1 MPVPRPAAVHWAGL
15 ALAALGLWHAL
26 LAPLPLLARL
36 EQATEDWRQQLR
48 GRPASPHPDIAI
60 VDLDEA
66 SLQTVGHWPWPRE
79 RLAVLSDELL
89 QRQQVAALGVDLVFP
104 EPTAGDPALAR
115 AWQERPVLTGF
126 YLTADRGGL
135 RSGQAPQPLF
145 ALPGPRPSGLPAW
158 NGLAANTTT
167 LAAAAPRGGF
177 FNVVPDTDGLVRS
190 VPGVAVLDGQ
200 AWPSLALAMALQA
213 TGQPAVQPELRATGA
228 GHPPL
233 LEGLR
238 LQATGHAPLRLAL
251 DERGQWRVPYRG
263 PGGPAGGSFRY
274 LSAADVLAGHL
285 PAGSLRGQ
293 LVLLGSS
300 APGLADL
307 RATPVNPALPG
318 VEIHALMLAGLLNG
332 HLAQRPAWAPG
343 YEAGLILLTLA
354 ATAWAV
360 RRRSPARALGA
371 LAGVGA
377 IVVGQ
382 ALAWQ
387 LGRQVLPLAS
397 ALLLGSLY
405 AAALLTRGLLH
416 EWQQRRTLQLLFE
429 QYLPPARARAL
440 AAQGDTQALEASNRE
455 LTILFCDLRG
465 FTSLS
470 ERLPPLALR
479 EVLNR
484 YFGTVTDIVHRHG
497 GTLDKFIGDAAM
509 AFWNAPTAQPDH
521 AVRAVRAAM
530 DLAQAAGPLNAH
542 LSAQGLPGVRFG
554 IGLATGTVCVGD
566 LGTPQ
571 RRTYTAVG
579 DAVNLAARLETLTR
593 ELGVDLLVA
602 DSTRTACG
610 HQLDTALDWLEV
622 EECQVK
628 GRRQS
633 VTVFT
638 VLPTSSPNRATQQ
651 AQLRN
656 WVLALQAARGD
667 DLEAAHAHLEAL
679 QQLLMPDTAAPST
692 AQPVGTLPPPWAAL
706 CARLS
711 TQLSD
716 RLAQAT
722 RQQATTP

>member
-1 MPVPRPAAVHWAGL
+1 MALRRPGAAFWAGL
-15 ALAALGLWHAL
+15 GLAGLGLWHAL

-48 GRPASPHPDIAI
+48 SRPITPHPDIAI

-66 SLQTVGHWPWPRE
+66 SLQALGHWPWPRE
-79 RLAVLSDELL
+79 RLAALSEELL

-104 EPTAGDPALAR
+104 EPTPGDPALAR
-115 AWQERPVLTGF
+115 AWQGRPVLTGF
-126 YLTADRGGL
+126 YLSADRGGL
-135 RSGQAPQPLF
+135 RSGQPPQPLF
-145 ALPGPRPSGLPAW
+145 ALPGPRPSGLPPW
-158 NGLAANTTT
+158 NGLAANTPT
-167 LAAAAPRGGF
+167 LAVAAPRGGF

-213 TGQPAVQPELRATGA
+213 AGQPAVQPELQAAGTGQA
-228 GHPPL
+228 PL
-233 LEGLR
+233 LDALR
-238 LQATGHAPLRLAL
+238 VLPAGRAPQRLAL
-251 DERGQWRVPYRG
+251 DEHGQWRVPYQG

-274 LSAADVLAGHL
+274 LSAAEVLAGHL

-318 VEIHALMLAGLLNG
+318 VEIHALMLAGLLGG

-343 YEAGLILLTLA
+343 YEAGLILLTLVA
-354 ATAWAV
+354 VAWAA
-360 RRRSPARALGA
+360 RRRSPARALA
-371 LAGVGA
+371 AQAAVA
-377 IVVGQ
+377 TAVVGQ

-387 LGRQVLPLAS
+387 QADRVLPLAS
-397 ALLLGSLY
+397 ALLLGGVY

-416 EWQQRRTLQLLFE
+416 EWARRRTLQQLFE

-455 LTILFCDLRG
+455 LTVLFCDLRG
-465 FTSLS
+465 FTTLS
-470 ERLPPLALR
+470 EHLPPQALR
-479 EVLNR
+479 ELLNR
-484 YFGTVTDIVHRHG
+484 YFGTVTEIVHRHG

-521 AVRAVRAAM
+521 AVRAV
-530 DLAQAAGPLNAH
+530 QAALELAEAASPLNAH
-542 LSAQGLPGVRFG
+542 LSAQGLPGVGFG

-579 DAVNLAARLETLTR
+579 DAVNLAARLEALTR
-593 ELGVDLLVA
+593 DLGVDLLVA
-602 DSTRTACG
+602 DSTRAACG
-610 HQLDTALDWLEV
+610 AGLDTALDWLEV
-622 EECQVK
+622 DACQVK
-628 GRRQS
+628 GRQQS

-638 VLPTSSPNRATQQ
+638 VLPASSPNRATQQ
-651 AQLRN
+651 AQVRH
-656 WVLALQAARGD
+656 WTLALQAARGD
-667 DLEAAHAHLEAL
+667 DPAMARAHLAAL
-679 QQLLMPDTAAPST
+679 EHSLMPDTAAPST
-692 AQPVGTLPPPWAAL
+692 APAATPWATL
-706 CARLS
+706 HARLAA
-711 TQLSD
+711 QLAL
-716 RLAQAT
+716 REAG
-722 RQQATTP
+722 RQGPTP

>member
-1 MPVPRPAAVHWAGL
+1 MAVPRPAAAHWAGL
-15 ALAALGLWHAL
+15 VLAGLGFWHAL

-48 GRPASPHPDIAI
+48 SRPAAPHPDIAI

-66 SLQTVGHWPWPRE
+66 SLQTLGHWPWPRE
-79 RLAVLSDELL
+79 RLAALSDELL

-104 EPTAGDPALAR
+104 EPTAGDAALAR
-115 AWQERPVLTGF
+115 AWQDRPVLTGF

-135 RSGQAPQPLF
+135 HSGQAPQPLF
-145 ALPGPRPSGLPAW
+145 ALPPPRPTGLPAW
-158 NGLAANTTT
+158 NGLAANTPT

-200 AWPSLALAMALQA
+200 AWPSLALSMALQA
-213 TGQPAVQPELRATGA
+213 AGQPTVQPELRPA
-228 GHPPL
+228 GVGRPPL
-233 LEGLR
+233 LEALR
-238 LQATGHAPLRLAL
+238 LQSSSHAPQRLAL
-251 DERGQWRVPYRG
+251 DERGQWRVPYQG
-263 PGGPAGGSFRY
+263 PGGPTGGSFRY
-274 LSAADVLAGHL
+274 LSASDVLAGHL

-318 VEIHALMLAGLLNG
+318 VEIHALMLAGLLGG

-343 YEAGLILLTLA
+343 YEAVLILLTLA
-354 ATAWAV
+354 AVAWAV
-360 RRRSPARALGA
+360 RRRSPARALAA

-377 IVVGQ
+377 AVVGQ

-387 LGRQVLPLAS
+387 MADQVLPLAS
-397 ALLLGSLY
+397 ALLLGGLY
-405 AAALLTRGLLH
+405 AVALLTRGLLH
-416 EWQQRRTLQLLFE
+416 EWQQRRTLQQLFE

-465 FTSLS
+465 FTTLS
-470 ERLPPLALR
+470 EQLPPQALR

-484 YFGTVTDIVHRHG
+484 YFGTVTEIVHRHG

-521 AVRAVRAAM
+521 AVRAVRAAL

-542 LSAQGLPGVRFG
+542 LAAQSLPGVRFG

-602 DSTRTACG
+602 GSTRTACG
-610 HQLDTALDWLEV
+610 EQLDTALDWLEV
-622 EECQVK
+622 DECQVK
-628 GRRQS
+628 GRQQS

-638 VLPTSSPNRATQQ
+638 VLPASSPNRATQQ
-651 AQLRN
+651 ALLRN

-667 DLEAAHAHLEAL
+667 DPMIARAHLTAL
-679 QQLLMPDTAAPST
+679 QHSLMPDTAAPSFAPAADT
-692 AQPVGTLPPPWAAL
+692 VPSPWGTL
-706 CARLS
+706 CARLNARL
-711 TQLSD
+711 TQG
-716 RLAQAT
+716 
-722 RQQATTP
+722 TPQDTAP

>member
-1 MPVPRPAAVHWAGL
+1 MGAPRPAPAHWAGL
-15 ALAALGLWHAL
+15 ALALLGLWHAL

-48 GRPASPHPDIAI
+48 SRPATPHPDIAI

-66 SLQTVGHWPWPRE
+66 SLQALGHWPWPRQ
-79 RLAVLSDELL
+79 RLAALSDELL

-104 EPTAGDPALAR
+104 EATPDDPTLAR
-115 AWQERPVLTGF
+115 AWRGRPVLTGF

-135 RSGQAPQPLF
+135 RSGQPPQPLF
-145 ALPGPRPSGLPAW
+145 ALPAPRPAGLPAW
-158 NGLAANTTT
+158 NGLGANTSV

-190 VPGVAVLDGQ
+190 VPAVAVLDGQ

-213 TGQPAVQPELRATGA
+213 AGQPTVQPELRAVGPS
-228 GHPPL
+228 HPPL
-233 LEGLR
+233 LEALR
-238 LQATGHAPLRLAL
+238 LQADHQTPQRLAL
-251 DERGQWRVPYRG
+251 DEHGQWRVPYQG
-263 PGGPAGGSFRY
+263 PGGPGGGSFRY
-274 LSAADVLAGHL
+274 LSAAAVLAGHL
-285 PAGSLRGQ
+285 PPGSLRGQ

-318 VEIHALMLAGLLNG
+318 VEIHALMLAGLLGG

-343 YEAGLILLTLA
+343 YEALLILLTLA

-360 RRRSPARALGA
+360 RRRSPARALLA
-371 LAGVGA
+371 LSGVGA
-377 IVVGQ
+377 AVLGQ

-387 LGRQVLPLAS
+387 AADRVLPLAS
-397 ALLLGSLY
+397 ALLLGGLY

-416 EWQQRRTLQLLFE
+416 EWQQRRTLQQLFE

-440 AAQGDTQALEASNRE
+440 AALGDTQALEASNRE

-465 FTSLS
+465 FTTLS
-470 ERLPPLALR
+470 EHLPPLALR
-479 EVLNR
+479 ELLNR

-521 AVRAVRAAM
+521 AQRAVRAAL

-542 LSAQGLPGVRFG
+542 LAAQGLPGVRFG

-593 ELGVDLLVA
+593 DLGVDLLVA
-602 DSTRTACG
+602 DNTRAACG
-610 HQLDTALDWLEV
+610 EQIDTALDWLEV
-622 EECQVK
+622 DECQVK
-628 GRRQS
+628 GRQQS

-638 VLPTSSPNRATQQ
+638 VLPASSPNRATQQ
-651 AQLRN
+651 ALLRH

-667 DLEAAHAHLEAL
+667 DPTTARAHLAAL
-679 QQLLMPDTAAPST
+679 QQHLMPNTAAPTT
-692 AQPVGTLPPPWAAL
+692 APSPDTMPYPWGAL
-706 CARLS
+706 HARLN
-711 TQLSD
+711 T
-716 RLAQAT
+716 RLT
-722 RQQATTP
+722 RSSQEGAAP